1 MQLTIEWT
9 ESLSWAED
17 SLNSKCNKGG
27 EVSYPAFKTL
37 GTERFAQARS
47 FCRSLSGRCPKARRP
62 EGKQSKPDGH

>member
-47 FCRSLSGRCPKARRP
+47 FCRSLSGRCP
-62 EGKQSKPDGH
+62 